1 MPTMRLTV
9 LGDSFVEGR
18 GDPDPDGGFRA
29 WAPLLAESLGVRAGR
44 WRNLGAYQATTQVV
58 VETQLRR
65 AVADQSPLVGVVVG
79 ANDLVSDYEPRRFRG
94 NLDRIFGSL
103 CGPDTTVFTSSYPD
117 MPARL
122 PVPDRFRALLRDR
135 FTEANEVLTATCRR
149 HGVLL
154 LDVARCPRWTADDG
168 VWSADGLHPNA
179 AGHRRFADEV
189 SAALADDGWGG
200 SARPAAL
207 AA

>member
-29 WAPLLAESLGVRAGR
+29 WAPLLAESLGVRPDR
-44 WRNLGAYQATTQVV
+44 WRNLGVYRATTQDVV
-58 VETQLRR
+58 DRQLPR

-79 ANDLVSDYEPRRFRG
+79 TNDVVSDYEPARFRA
-94 NLDRIFGSL
+94 NLDTIFGAL
-103 CGPDTTVFTSSYPD
+103 TGTGTVVFTAGYPD

-122 PVPDRFRALLRDR
+122 PVPERYRTLLRDR
-135 FTEANEVLTATCRR
+135 FTEANAALAITARR
-149 HGVLL
+149 HGVVV
-154 LDVARCPRWTADDG
+154 LDLARCPHWAADD

-179 AGHRRFADEV
+179 AGHRRFAATVRD
-189 SAALADDGWGG
+189 ALADDGWGV
-200 SARPAAL
+200 PAA
-207 AA
+207 A